1 MRTVQFIPS
10 GLVIVIPALVPTVQ
24 KRLSS
29 LDQQMEY
36 QKRPVTG
43 MVLAVQSMPFE
54 LVMNPLEVM
63 AQSNPSSL
71 DQQTDLYP
79 ARGADRAV
87 QAVPFVLVM
96 TESEPP

>member
-1 MRTVQFIPS
+1 MKGETSSAVIAAPVPTAPNLSVSFPQQTDVQVLPGAVRTVQFIPS

-54 LVMNPLEVM
+54 LVMNPL
-63 AQSNPSSL
+63 
-71 DQQTDLYP
+71 
-79 ARGADRAV
+79 
-87 QAVPFVLVM
+87 
-96 TESEPP
+96 